1 MIGVFDFWQPLL
13 ESTTIQKAKN
23 YQLDKVWQHS
33 SLVLTAFNWFLNLL
47 TWGHA
52 LSRMRGTASFLTSL
66 NVYIHSHA
74 FLLTCSVKNWMI
86 FFPFWCCHFPL
97 LNVTSL
103 HTNWKSD
110 ECKTK
115 VAPSF
120 ITFLKLF
127 ITESVQLAGENF
139 KESKHGLWGP
149 ECSLLNHFL
158 TS

>member
-1 MIGVFDFWQPLL
+1 MIWVFDFWQPLL

-23 YQLDKVWQHS
+23 YQLDKAWHHS
-33 SLVLTAFNWFLNLL
+33 SLVLTALREAPCLFLLPL
-47 TWGHA
+47 MST
-52 LSRMRGTASFLTSL
+52 SRLP
-66 NVYIHSHA
+66 A

-110 ECKTK
+110 ECKTE